1 MTKDQILTGGDRRDH
16 KKWISNTIE
25 YFFNSYYHGDR
36 LVFYSILDT
45 DFQRA
50 VPLNIFLYHPNYNN
64 IDLGILKE
72 VEDIQVVKVEN
83 RATATLKIQRRGEVF
98 PIKIN
103 LKMEFG
109 RWKIVAD
116 DVF

>member
-1 MTKDQILTGGDRRDH
+1 MPGTNI
-16 KKWISNTIE
+16 
-25 YFFNSYYHGDR
+25 Y
-36 LVFYSILDT
+36 
-45 DFQRA
+45 QRA

-83 RATATLKIQRRGEVF
+83 KAEATIKIQRRGERF
-98 PIKIN
+98 STKLN

-109 RWKIVAD
+109 KRKVIAD
-116 DVF
+116 NFF